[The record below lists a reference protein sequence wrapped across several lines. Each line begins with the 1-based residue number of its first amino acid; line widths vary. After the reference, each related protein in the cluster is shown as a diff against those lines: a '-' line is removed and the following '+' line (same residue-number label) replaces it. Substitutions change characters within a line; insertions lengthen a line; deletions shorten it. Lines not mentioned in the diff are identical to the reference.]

1 MNYLS
6 VENLSKAFG
15 ERKLFSNISFG
26 ISQGQKIALV
36 GINGAGKSTLMKI
49 IMGQEIADTGQV
61 GINNSV
67 KIAYV
72 HQNPVKHGHVRDAM
86 EWPYSSIHRTG
97 RQEEAPC

>member
-1 MNYLS
+1 MVLGTIVHLNAETCYALSPFFPYFCGMNYLS

-26 ISQGQKIALV
+26 IAQGQKIALV

-61 GINNSV
+61 ALNQLV
-67 KIAYV
+67 KIA
-72 HQNPVKHGHVRDAM
+72 
-86 EWPYSSIHRTG
+86 
-97 RQEEAPC
+97 